1 MLAALNPNV
10 GSEVQS
16 ILMLQQIINYKG
28 EAKKNL
34 DFIHKLTLNW
44 YLGAITTF
52 LDLKS
57 LYQILVFTIAHF
69 SLWVNVNRSCSGP
82 VQSLFD
88 RPNWRVQNQ

>member
-16 ILMLQQIINYKG
+16 ILMLQQIIHFKR
-28 EAKKNL
+28 EAKKNV

-44 YLGAITTF
+44 YLGAITTL

-57 LYQILVFTIAHF
+57 LYQILVT
-69 SLWVNVNRSCSGP
+69 VNRSCSGP

>member
-28 EAKKNL
+28 EAKKNV

-44 YLGAITTF
+44 YLGAITTL

-57 LYQILVFTIAHF
+57 LYQILVT
-69 SLWVNVNRSCSGP
+69 VNRSCSGP

-88 RPNWRVQNQ
+88 CPNWRVQNQ

>member
-16 ILMLQQIINYKG
+16 ILMLQQIIHFKR
-28 EAKKNL
+28 EAKKNV

-44 YLGAITTF
+44 YLGAITTL

-57 LYQILVFTIAHF
+57 LYQILVT
-69 SLWVNVNRSCSGP
+69 VNRSCSGP

-88 RPNWRVQNQ
+88 CPNWRVQNQ